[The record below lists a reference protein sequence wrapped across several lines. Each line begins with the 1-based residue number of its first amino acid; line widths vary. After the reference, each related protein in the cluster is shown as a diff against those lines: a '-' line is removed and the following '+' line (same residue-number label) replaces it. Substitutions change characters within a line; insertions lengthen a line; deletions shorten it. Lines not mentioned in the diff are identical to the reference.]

1 MADAVRAGAGVAELA
16 GHSGQCLCGAVS
28 YRAQGLRDV
37 WFCHCTQCRKVTGH
51 YLAACRTERE
61 RFDVVGEV
69 SWSGHSGMSQLGRC
83 ARCGSPL
90 FWQQPG
96 SSTMSVLAGSLD
108 QGPGLTPLGHAFV
121 GEKGDYYAI
130 ADGLPQFTGTPIG
143 GF

>member
-1 MADAVRAGAGVAELA
+1 MADQA
-16 GHSGQCLCGAVS
+16 GHSGQCLCGAVT
-28 YRAQGLRDV
+28 YRAHGLRDM

-61 RFDVVGEV
+61 RFEIAGEV
-69 SWSGHSGMSQLGRC
+69 SWTSHSGTSQLGRC
-83 ARCGSPL
+83 KRCASPL

-96 SSTMSVLAGSLD
+96 SLTLSVLAGSLD
-108 QGPGLTPLGHAFV
+108 AAHGIAALGHAFV

-130 ADGLPQFTGTPIG
+130 GDGLPQFTATPTG